1 MESRSLSDLTLVVG
15 GRSTEDSPHLT
26 KFIVIHV
33 TIAAVVFALWR
44 AGALASLHMLNWTEV
59 FLLGCLVLYAL
70 PGFFAVTQQNW
81 RVVKHIGNGVPMWA
95 ICFTVL
101 GLILTVASIKDM
113 TPESLT
119 NAFRNIILSLAP
131 NLVGMLL
138 MNWLRELAW
147 WLGHEEL

>member
-1 MESRSLSDLTLVVG
+1 
-15 GRSTEDSPHLT
+15 
-26 KFIVIHV
+26 
-33 TIAAVVFALWR
+33 
-44 AGALASLHMLNWTEV
+44 MLNWAEI

-70 PGFFAVTQQNW
+70 PGFIAVTQQNW
-81 RVVKHIGNGVPMWA
+81 KVVKHIGNGVPMWA

-101 GLILTVASIKDM
+101 GLILTVTSIKDM

>member
-1 MESRSLSDLTLVVG
+1 MSDFTQVVG
-15 GRSTEDSPHLT
+15 GRSTDYSGHLT

-33 TIAAVVFALWR
+33 TIFAVVFALWR
-44 AGALASLHMLNWTEV
+44 AGVLASLPMLNREEF
-59 FLLGCLVLYAL
+59 FLLGCLVLYAI
-70 PGFFAVTQQNW
+70 PGFVAVTQQNW
-81 RVVKHIGNGVPMWA
+81 ATAKHIGNGVPMWA

-119 NAFRNIILSLAP
+119 IAFRNIILSLSP
-131 NLVGMLL
+131 NLLGMLL

-147 WLGHEEL
+147 WLGREEL